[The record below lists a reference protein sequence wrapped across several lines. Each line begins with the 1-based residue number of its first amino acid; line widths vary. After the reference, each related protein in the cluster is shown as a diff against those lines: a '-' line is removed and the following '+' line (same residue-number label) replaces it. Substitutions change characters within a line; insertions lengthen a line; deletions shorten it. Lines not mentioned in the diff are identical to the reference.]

1 MAEKTIIQKLLIK
14 EGYRFL
20 VVRRLPE
27 GYAVALADLPAGVVV
42 VTGLNDPGPFDLIQA
57 FVSSQAALRH
67 NWAG

>member
-1 MAEKTIIQKLLIK
+1 MAEKTVIQKLLIK
-14 EGYRFL
+14 EGYRVL
-20 VVRRLPE
+20 VVNAPE
-27 GYAVALADLPAGVVV
+27 GYAAALADLPAGVVV